1 MFVMELSQINLS
13 SDIAHENSG
22 KKKKSIVCKN
32 RGFGNKCLELS
43 IYITN
48 QALLSILIL
57 H

>member
-22 KKKKSIVCKN
+22 KKKSIVCKN